1 MLRISRK
8 ILAPLAL
15 VVLVITWLASGCSAN
30 SSNNNSEALG
40 PGSSGGSGNPGA
52 FGSSGGDDGSAD
64 DSSGSLGGGGGSGM
78 ISAGFHADSGG
89 APAPT
94 CNGTT
99 GWQCAVDKSCAKGS
113 PTTVTGRVF
122 DPAGANPLYGAVVF
136 IPNVVSQLPAITP
149 GTKSC
154 NTCDASIGDYVAVAV
169 TDADGKFTLTG
180 VPTGNGVPITVQMGK
195 WRKTTAVNI
204 TDSCATT
211 AISDGTIRLPG
222 NHMEG
227 DMPQMALLTG
237 GCDDLACFLINIGI
251 DPAEFSAPQGGGRLD
266 IYQGV
271 AGATLSTG
279 TAGNC
284 GLGAAGCPLWSSKQ
298 SFEYYD
304 IAILSCECGEQ
315 TNTNESTAGYQNL
328 TDWLNEGGK
337 VFASHYHYTWFK
349 NNPDPKIQAVATWLG
364 SSIATGMG
372 DYDINNV
379 STFPKG
385 VVFGEWLNNVG
396 ALASNGTPPTIAC
409 QSVASS
415 VSTVNASTTEEWIY
429 APTGGGATSG
439 AGSGEA
445 GTGPQVKYLSFD
457 TPIGG
462 VPPAADAGEQSGP
475 QYCGKAVFT
484 DLHTSSTLLST
495 VMSVP
500 SGCKQAKLTPQQAAL
515 EFLFF
520 DLSACVT
527 DDSKPPPPPPPP
539 MMPQ

>member
-1 MLRISRK
+1 MMSIRRK
-8 ILAPLAL
+8 VLAPLAL
-15 VVLVITWLASGCSAN
+15 VVVVVTSLASGCSAN
-30 SSNNNSEALG
+30 NNGSSALG
-40 PGSSGGSGNPGA
+40 PAAGSSGGASSGGGA
-52 FGSSGGDDGSAD
+52 FGGDDAAD
-64 DSSGSLGGGGGSGM
+64 DDSGNLGGGGGNGM
-78 ISAGFHADSGG
+78 ISAGFRADSGG
-89 APAPT
+89 APPPT

-99 GWQCAVDKSCAKGS
+99 GWQCAVDASCDAGS
-113 PTTVTGRVF
+113 KTTVTGRVF

-149 GTKSC
+149 GTKTC
-154 NTCDASIGDYVAVAV
+154 NTCDASIGDYVAVAQ
-169 TDADGKFTLTG
+169 TDADGKFTLTD
-180 VPTGNGVPITVQMGK
+180 VPTGQGVPITVQMGK

-204 TDSCATT
+204 TNSCATT
-211 AISDGTIRLPG
+211 AIADGTIRLPG

-251 DPAEFSAPQGGGRLD
+251 DPAEFSAPHGGGRLD
-266 IYQGV
+266 IYSGV
-271 AGATLSTG
+271 AGATLSNG

-284 GLGAAGCPLWSSKQ
+284 GIGAGGCPLWSSTQ

-315 TNTNESTAGYQNL
+315 TNTNESTAGYTNL
-328 TDWLNEGGK
+328 ANWLNEGGK

-349 NNPDPKIQAVATWLG
+349 NNPDPNIAAVANWLG
-364 SSIATGMG
+364 SSIATGSG

-385 VVFGEWLNNVG
+385 VVFGEWLNNVN

-415 VSTVNASTTEEWIY
+415 VSTVNPATTEEWIY
-429 APTGGGATSG
+429 SPAGASAATTGGGSG
-439 AGSGEA
+439 DA
-445 GTGPQVKYLSFD
+445 GTGPQVKYFSFD

-462 VPPAADAGEQSGP
+462 VPPAADAGEQTGK

-495 VMSVP
+495 VTSVP

-527 DDSKPPPPPPPP
+527 DDSKPLPPPPPPQI
-539 MMPQ
+539 PQ

>member
-1 MLRISRK
+1 MTRISRK

-15 VVLVITWLASGCSAN
+15 LVVVITWLASGCG
-30 SSNNNSEALG
+30 SNNNGSNSQALG
-40 PGSSGGSGNPGA
+40 PGSSGGGNPGS
-52 FGSSGGDDGSAD
+52 FGSDDGSTD
-64 DSSGSLGGGGGSGM
+64 DGGTSGLLGGGGSGT
-78 ISAGFHADSGG
+78 ISAGFGADSGG
-89 APAPT
+89 APPPT

-99 GWQCAVDKSCAKGS
+99 GWKCAVKNCDGGS

-136 IPNVVSQLPAITP
+136 VPNIVSQLPAITP
-149 GTKSC
+149 GTKTC
-154 NTCDASIGDYVAVAV
+154 NTCDASIGDYVAVAQ

-180 VPTGNGVPITVQMGK
+180 VPTGNGIPITVQMGK

-251 DPAEFSAPQGGGRLD
+251 DPAEFSAPHAGGRLD

-271 AGATLSTG
+271 AGATLSSG

-284 GLGAAGCPLWSSKQ
+284 GLGAGGCPQ

-315 TNTNESTAGYQNL
+315 TNTNESTAGYTNL
-328 TDWLNEGGK
+328 TNWLNEGGK

-349 NNPDPKIQAVATWLG
+349 NNPDPAIAAVATWLG
-364 SSIATGMG
+364 SSIATGAG

-415 VSTVNASTTEEWIY
+415 VSSVNTATTEEWIY
-429 APTGGGATSG
+429 SPAGAAASTTGGGTATDAGNG
-439 AGSGEA
+439 A
-445 GTGPQVKYLSFD
+445 QVKYLSFD

-462 VPPAADAGEQSGP
+462 LPPSPDAGVEQSGP

-527 DDSKPPPPPPPP
+527 DDSKPLPPPPPPQ
-539 MMPQ
+539 MPQ